1 MLKSYL
7 SSLPDDA
14 ARREWAVSCG
24 TSLGHLRNCIY
35 APKPPAPET
44 CVLIERNS
52 GGRVRRWHTR
62 PADWSRIWPE
72 LIGAHEAPI
81 VDDHHQTVSPV
92 RVKPARMRS
101 RDAVGVAAAQ
111 FPAPPALA
119 QQAARDA
126 A

>member
-1 MLKSYL
+1 MLKAFL
-7 SSLPDDA
+7 ASLPDEA

-35 APKPPAPET
+35 APKAPAPET

-62 PADWSRIWPE
+62 PADWARIWPE
-72 LIGAHEAPI
+72 LIGTHEAPI
-81 VDDHHQTVSPV
+81 VDDRHQTVSPV
-92 RVKPARMRS
+92 LVKAT
-101 RDAVGVAAAQ
+101 AAAATDAGAVARAQ
-111 FPAPPALA
+111 FQRPTTTP
-119 QQAARDA
+119 QEARDA